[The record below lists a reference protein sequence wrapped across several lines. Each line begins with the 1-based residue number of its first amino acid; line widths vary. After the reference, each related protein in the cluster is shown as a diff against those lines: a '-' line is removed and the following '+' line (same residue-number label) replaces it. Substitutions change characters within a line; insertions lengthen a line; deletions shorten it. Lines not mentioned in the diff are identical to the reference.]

1 MDHSSLSQF
10 WAALIAFALFV
21 YIIRDGYD
29 LGIGILFGFARDRGF
44 RDTMVKAISPF
55 WDGNEVW
62 LILVGAGLFSAFPLV
77 YAIVLP
83 ALYLPLAV
91 MLIALTFRGVSIEFR
106 YHGAKNRLWD
116 RGFFAGSLITAFVQ
130 GVAAG
135 GLIQGLPVTAGGYAG
150 GSWEWLTPFS
160 LLCGAALTSG
170 YTLLGAAWLVL
181 KTEGPLRDWAYRRLP
196 GLLAGTLTAFAL
208 ASLATFAVQP
218 RILERWL
225 DTGWL
230 FLLPLLALS
239 ASIGLWIGIKRRW
252 DGIPYAMAGALFL
265 TAFLAFTGSFWPYL
279 IPYTITLDA
288 AAAPIQTLEFLFYGA
303 GIAVFPLVL
312 ICTGAVSWMLRGKV

>member
-21 YIIRDGYD
+21 YVVRDGYD
-29 LGIGILFGFARDRGF
+29 LGVGILFGFARDRAL

-62 LILVGAGLFSAFPLV
+62 LVLVGAGLFSAFPLV

-83 ALYLPLAV
+83 AFYLPLAA
-91 MLIALTFRGVSIEFR
+91 MLIALTLRGVSIEFR
-106 YHGAKNRLWD
+106 YHGTENRLWD
-116 RGFFAGSLITAFVQ
+116 RGFFAGSLVTAFVQ

-135 GLIQGLPVTAGGYAG
+135 ALIQGLPVAAGGYAG

-160 LLCGAALTSG
+160 LLCGAALTAG

-181 KTEGPLRDWAYRRLP
+181 KTEGPLRDWAYCRLS
-196 GLLAGTLTAFAL
+196 GLLAGTLAMLVL
-208 ASLATFAVQP
+208 ASLAAFAVQP
-218 RILERWL
+218 RILARWL
-225 DTGWL
+225 DARWL
-230 FLLPLLALS
+230 FFLPLLTLLA
-239 ASIGLWIGIKRRW
+239 AVGLWIGIKQRR
-252 DGIPYAMAGALFL
+252 DRLPYAMAGLLFL
-265 TAFLAFTGSFWPYL
+265 AAFLAFNGSFWPYL
-279 IPYTITLDA
+279 IPFTVTIDA
-288 AAAPIQTLEFLFYGA
+288 AAAPLQTLEFLFYGA

-312 ICTGAVSWMLRGKV
+312 IYTVAVSWMLRGKV